1 MDAWAAL
8 AEWED
13 ILVLDQRTVQLG
25 AEDRAVRIIGPAQ
38 QTLRR
43 LQERV
48 SSPSE
53 EAVENDGAA
62 QLPDTTAPRAPVPP
76 GDGPAVRVRA
86 RRGLAAVLIDGLPRP
101 AALLAEQL
109 TLLKLGALLLHDE
122 HPVDRHDVSSG
133 YPAAAVGHSRASA
146 VRRLCLRQDP
156 EAVVLLCSVA
166 TAPATPP
173 ATAATATPATQAPAT
188 PAPATRPAAS
198 RPQEPVDIHVI
209 FARRA
214 VAPSRLLD
222 AAATA
227 QLVLPV
233 VQERGQWRIGP
244 LLSRAHG
251 PCPRCLLLHGR
262 AEDPYWEAVQTA
274 LATSSAPPRNPTPTL
289 ATLGA
294 SPLVESP
301 TSGAPQCA
309 AVLASLITREIQLAI
324 DAEFTPQTAT
334 RVITVSTQTG
344 QLDLHPVQPHPECD
358 CRLHATD

>member
-1 MDAWAAL
+1 MDVWVAL

-43 LQERV
+43 LQERP

-62 QLPDTTAPRAPVPP
+62 QLPSTIVPRAPVPP
-76 GDGPAVRVRA
+76 GEGPAVRVRA

-109 TLLKLGALLLHDE
+109 TLLKLGALLLRDE

-133 YPAAAVGHSRASA
+133 YSAAAVGHSRASA

-156 EAVVLLCSVA
+156 EAVILLCSP
-166 TAPATPP
+166 APAP
-173 ATAATATPATQAPAT
+173 AAAT
-188 PAPATRPAAS
+188 PAPVSRPAAS
-198 RPQEPVDIHVI
+198 RPQEPVDVHVI

-244 LLSRAHG
+244 LLSRTHG

-262 AEDPYWEAVQTA
+262 AADPHWEAVQTA
-274 LATSSAPPRNPTPTL
+274 LATASAPPREPTPPP

-294 SPLVESP
+294 PPLEESP
-301 TSGAPQCA
+301 SSGAPQCA